1 MNVMAG
7 NLSVRRDKALQIGG
21 FDENFIG
28 VAYRFETEFAHRIW
42 AQGGKILFQP
52 EASIHHLR
60 APSGGTRSHGNHL
73 TSVSPLHGVGDFY
86 FALRQGLSLATLIYM
101 ARRPFREVCTR
112 FHLKHPWW
120 IPVKFLG
127 EIRALLLAIRLR
139 RQGPRYVACNEKQEQ
154 P

>member
-1 MNVMAG
+1 
-7 NLSVRRDKALQIGG
+7 
-21 FDENFIG
+21 
-28 VAYRFETEFAHRIW
+28 
-42 AQGGKILFQP
+42 
-52 EASIHHLR
+52 
-60 APSGGTRSHGNHL
+60 
-73 TSVSPLHGVGDFY
+73 VGDFY